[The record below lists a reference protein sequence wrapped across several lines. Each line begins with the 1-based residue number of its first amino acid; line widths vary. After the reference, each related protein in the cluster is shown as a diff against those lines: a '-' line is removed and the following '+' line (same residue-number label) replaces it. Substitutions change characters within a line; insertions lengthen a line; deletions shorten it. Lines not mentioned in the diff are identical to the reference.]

1 MKKKVININ
10 LTKLII
16 LIILLI
22 VWISSIIKII
32 KWNKD
37 NKDNEFIRN
46 EIQQIIIKTNENQGD
61 TNTTNNNLSDSSG
74 LYSVDFNS
82 LKKINPDAVAYLE
95 VNGTNITYPVV
106 KSTDNSYYLLHNF
119 NKEYNSSG
127 WIFADYRNKFDG
139 TDKNLIIY
147 GHNVKDNSMFG
158 SLKNILTKEWYDNE
172 KNYNIK
178 LATEG
183 KNEAYRVFSV
193 YQIEEEDYY
202 IQTKFKN
209 SESFSSFIKTLQK
222 RSIKNFN
229 EQISA
234 EDNILTLSTCANNNK
249 YRIVLHA
256 KKVN

>member
-1 MKKKVININ
+1 MEKKVININ

-139 TDKNLIIY
+139 
-147 GHNVKDNSMFG
+147 
-158 SLKNILTKEWYDNE
+158 
-172 KNYNIK
+172 
-178 LATEG
+178 
-183 KNEAYRVFSV
+183 
-193 YQIEEEDYY
+193 
-202 IQTKFKN
+202 
-209 SESFSSFIKTLQK
+209 
-222 RSIKNFN
+222 
-229 EQISA
+229 
-234 EDNILTLSTCANNNK
+234 
-249 YRIVLHA
+249 
-256 KKVN
+256 